1 MKDLTKK
8 EFEQTIGHGLHL
20 VDFWAPW
27 CGPCRMQTP
36 ILEELAKEYSSE
48 QLQISKVNVDN
59 EGELAVQFGIQSIPT
74 LLVFKDGRLIDRLMG
89 VQMKPRLEAVLKPLM
104 G

>member
-20 VDFWAPW
+20 VDFLAPW

-36 ILEELAKEYSSE
+36 ILEELAKEYSAD

-74 LLVFKDGRLIDRLMG
+74 LLVFKDGRLVDRLMG

>member
-1 MKDLTKK
+1 MKELTTK
-8 EFEQTIGHGLHL
+8 EFASAIAKGLHL

-36 ILEELAKEYSSE
+36 ILEELTNEYTTE
-48 QLQISKVNVDN
+48 QLQISKINVDN
-59 EGELAVQFGIQSIPT
+59 EGELAAQFGIQSIPT
-74 LLVFKDGRLIDRLMG
+74 LLVFKDGQLVDRLMG
-89 VQMKPRLEAVLKPLM
+89 VQMKPKLEAVLKPLM

>member
-36 ILEELAKEYSSE
+36 I
-48 QLQISKVNVDN
+48 
-59 EGELAVQFGIQSIPT
+59 
-74 LLVFKDGRLIDRLMG
+74 
-89 VQMKPRLEAVLKPLM
+89 
-104 G
+104 